1 MSSSP
6 SPDHHRE
13 VSQKQLEW
21 WERELI
27 LAHSFKGNSHPD
39 GDVRQGSLVNWS
51 VGRAKLLT
59 WMRGSAS

>member
-1 MSSSP
+1 MSPSP

-27 LAHSFKGNSHPD
+27 LAHSFKGNS
-39 GDVRQGSLVNWS
+39 LEMA
-51 VGRAKLLT
+51 GRAAL
-59 WMRGSAS
+59 